1 MTGRPTNQQNDRPTE
16 QLTKQ
21 PTDGREGSLGCYT
34 SNNISA
40 SLPLNQT
47 PQKYEYFTGYYWKRH
62 FTMIPYVRPFGS
74 WPAMVFGWL
83 VGRLACLS

>member
-34 SNNISA
+34 SNNKSA
-40 SLPLNQT
+40 SLQNWQYL
-47 PQKYEYFTGYYWKRH
+47 TGYYWKRN

-74 WPAMVFGWL
+74 WAAMVFGWL